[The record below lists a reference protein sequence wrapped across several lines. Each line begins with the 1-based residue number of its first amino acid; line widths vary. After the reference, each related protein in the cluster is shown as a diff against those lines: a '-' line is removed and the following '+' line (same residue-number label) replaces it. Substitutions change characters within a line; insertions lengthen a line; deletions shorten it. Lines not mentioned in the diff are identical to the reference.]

1 MNDEARGPD
10 VKAFVDYCGQ
20 SLGSILSMKDV
31 SGSLEMGE

>member
-1 MNDEARGPD
+1 MMRQGDQI
-10 VKAFVDYCGQ
+10 VKAFVDYCGP